1 MKVTP
6 HYSSQETLQFTYDS
20 VFGIIQS
27 NIPGCLVECGVAS
40 GSQIGAMQEC
50 LQANGAKREIYGFDS
65 FCGIPYAGERD
76 TQQPGIGPIDESKL
90 GVLETTGISAH
101 SKECVLS
108 NFEKWGLKTNH
119 LTLVEGWFENTV
131 PLAKTGPIA
140 MLRLDGDLYSSTKV
154 CMEHLYPLLV
164 PNGILII
171 DDYSLHGCR
180 EAIHEYI
187 PESEIINI
195 YGIAYCIKKT

>member
-6 HYSSQETLQFTYDS
+6 HYSTQETLQFTYDS
-20 VFGIIQS
+20 VLGILQS

-50 LQANGAKREIYGFDS
+50 LQAHGAKREIYGFDS

-76 TQQPGIGPIDESKL
+76 TQQPGIGPVDENKL
-90 GVLETTGISAH
+90 GLLETTGVSAH

-108 NFEKWGLKTNH
+108 NFEKWSLKTNH
-119 LTLVEGWFENTV
+119 LTLIEGWFENTV
-131 PLAKTGPIA
+131 PLANTGPIA

-171 DDYSLHGCR
+171 DDYSLQGCR
-180 EAIHEYI
+180 DAIHEYI
-187 PESEIINI
+187 PEGEIINI
-195 YGIAYCIKKT
+195 YGIAYYIKK